1 MTPRWE
7 ERPGGLPSG
16 AVETGDGG
24 GHDGHGDQGGGGAP
38 QRLVAGLALVATGL
52 LGVVGGIALDRT
64 ALDRRPSFG
73 GDRSRRP
80 PYSAPSPDEGRRRL
94 GDRMRADLG
103 LTERQA
109 RAIDSIVSG
118 QFREI
123 EAARS
128 AMEPRIRAIVEATR
142 GRIDSVLTP
151 QQREQF
157 RARRE
162 MESREHEKGGRG
174 MRGREMRGREMGGRS
189 RDGFDGRGPRHDGG
203 PRRGRGREP

>member
-73 GDRSRRP
+73 GSLAAAALP
-80 PYSAPSPDEGRRRL
+80 APSPDEGRRRL

-103 LTERQA
+103 LTEKAGA
-109 RAIDSIVSG
+109 RDRFDRLGAVPRDRG
-118 QFREI
+118 CALRDG
-123 EAARS
+123 AAYPRHRRGHARS
-128 AMEPRIRAIVEATR
+128 YR
-142 GRIDSVLTP
+142 
-151 QQREQF
+151 
-157 RARRE
+157 
-162 MESREHEKGGRG
+162 
-174 MRGREMRGREMGGRS
+174 
-189 RDGFDGRGPRHDGG
+189 
-203 PRRGRGREP
+203 